1 VAFYFSMAYSIKSS
15 KDIEILKE
23 GGKILSHVLDI
34 LEKAAKPGITTIE
47 LNALAEKEIRTCG
60 GKPSF
65 LNYRAPG
72 AEGRRFPATLCTSI
86 NSEVVHGVPSSY
98 ILKEGDLLKIDC
110 GLWFKNLCT
119 DSART
124 VFIGQNPD
132 PKSKKLIEVTRE
144 SLALGIQEALVGNRM
159 GDIGWAIENHF
170 QKNGFSVI
178 KELVGHGVGYHVHE
192 DPNVPNY
199 GSKGKG
205 LLLKEGMVLAIE
217 PMASEG
223 ESWIRLDGPFAF
235 VTVDNSRAAHFE
247 HTIAITKE
255 GPIILTQ

>member
-1 VAFYFSMAYSIKSS
+1 MAYSIKSA

-34 LEKAAKPGITTIE
+34 LEKASVPGMTTIE
-47 LNALAEKEIRTCG
+47 LNMLAEKEIKSCDSR
-60 GKPSF
+60 PSF

-72 AEGRRFPATLCTSI
+72 AEGRRFPATLCTSL
-86 NSEVVHGVPSSY
+86 NSEVVHGVPSGY
-98 ILKEGDLLKIDC
+98 VLKEGDLLKIDC

-132 PKSKKLIEVTRE
+132 PKSKKLINATRE
-144 SLALGIQEALVGNRM
+144 SLMLGIQEASEGNRM
-159 GDIGWAIENHF
+159 GDIGWAIESHL

-178 KELVGHGVGYHVHE
+178 KELVGHGVGYSVHE

-199 GSKGKG
+199 GQKGKG
-205 LLLKEGMVLAIE
+205 ILLKEGMILAIE

-223 ESWIRLDGPFAF
+223 GSLIQLGKGLFEF
-235 VTVDNSRAAHFE
+235 VTIDNSRTAHFE
-247 HTIAITKE
+247 HTIAITKN
-255 GPIILTQ
+255 GPVILTQ